1 MFEFWHR
8 VGVIEKHVCNNHL
21 FSVCLQC
28 CSSAQLTHSCF
39 KQHLLVFKSFFVY
52 LDGTSA
58 VLWAICAQHFLLR
71 SCSLPVCS
79 WLAQALCDLPAVCL
93 SLMSYIC
100 LTTALKHT
108 PKQIRL
114 QTRRECHGRPGSHR
128 PDIRKAGVMNML
140 DDRPYCRWHLMY
152 LN

>member
-1 MFEFWHR
+1 MAWRITFSTHR
-8 VGVIEKHVCNNHL
+8 VWGIENMFGNNHHL
-21 FSVCLQC
+21 CGCICAVIVHNWHTP
-28 CSSAQLTHSCF
+28 AWN
-39 KQHLLVFKSFFVY
+39 KHLLVFKCFFVY

-58 VLWAICAQHFLLR
+58 VVRAIYAQHFLLR
-71 SCSLPVCS
+71 SCSLSVCS

-93 SLMSYIC
+93 SLMSSIC

-114 QTRRECHGRPGSHR
+114 QTRRECHGGPGSPR
-128 PDIRKAGVMNML
+128 PDIRKDWVMNML
-140 DDRPYCRWHLMY
+140 DGRWHLTY